1 MTEILL
7 LARLRNEVPLR
18 QPSARAERSLMAAI
32 SGDSVSLAPTSRAA
46 WSGLV
51 RPGRLAPRRLAPCRL
66 ALAGGLGLA
75 LAAGLLLAQV
85 ISSGGI
91 APTPSASAAS
101 LARRAAA
108 AVSRERAY
116 PIGQWFFVQ
125 QDFRGPV
132 GSCLPG
138 QLSMSQV
145 LPIAVSS
152 LDPYPA
158 PSSSGPYPTPS
169 SSGPHPSASSSSPY
183 PAPSSSGSYPS
194 ASSSGPYPSASSS
207 GPYASRSEQPQSCAS
222 ATFSAGTI
230 TFWSRNDPAL
240 RSFVDDFWL
249 RGRHQRTTRYDWAG
263 RPITHADL
271 SRLPASPR
279 SLIRYL
285 SGLSSSAFILPLVTG
300 PYSGSAIG
308 LNTLLRAN
316 PSKRAFAAIG
326 QILDTH
332 FVKPALL
339 AELYRALGD
348 LPGVTVNPRA
358 IDIAGR
364 HGVAFTMPL
373 LGGVRLQIVLDSHDY
388 QFMGYSVEDLSGP
401 AAWGN
406 AVLRLVPVAAPGNR
420 PNR

>member
-1 MTEILL
+1 MTEIQL
-7 LARLRNEVPLR
+7 LARLRNDVPLR

-51 RPGRLAPRRLAPCRL
+51 RPGRLAPRRLAPRRL

-169 SSGPHPSASSSSPY
+169 SSGP
-183 PAPSSSGSYPS
+183 YPS

-207 GPYASRSEQPQSCAS
+207 DPNVSRSEQPKSCAS

-285 SGLSSSAFILPLVTG
+285 SGLSSSAFILPLV
-300 PYSGSAIG
+300 
-308 LNTLLRAN
+308 
-316 PSKRAFAAIG
+316 
-326 QILDTH
+326 
-332 FVKPALL
+332 
-339 AELYRALGD
+339 
-348 LPGVTVNPRA
+348 
-358 IDIAGR
+358 
-364 HGVAFTMPL
+364 
-373 LGGVRLQIVLDSHDY
+373 
-388 QFMGYSVEDLSGP
+388 
-401 AAWGN
+401 
-406 AVLRLVPVAAPGNR
+406 
-420 PNR
+420 